1 MEIYL
6 QGLTMGL
13 AYVAPVGVQ
22 NLFVINGAL
31 TRRRRDALLRAWI
44 VIFFDVTLSMA
55 CFFGIGMLMERYSWL
70 NMLILLAGS
79 ILVIGIG
86 AGLLRAKPDEIESSN
101 DSISIPKT
109 ISTACVVTWFNP
121 QAIIDGTMMLGA
133 FRAVLPVGESMS
145 FLSGVVSASCIW
157 FTLLTLLI
165 SVFRERF
172 NACVLRMINIICGLV
187 VIGYGCRLL
196 LHFLELL

>member
-13 AYVAPVGVQ
+13 AYVAPIGVQ

-31 TRRRRDALLRAWI
+31 TLRRREALFRAWI
-44 VIFFDVTLSMA
+44 VIFF
-55 CFFGIGMLMERYSWL
+55 GIGVLMERYTWL

-79 ILVIGIG
+79 ILVIAIGI
-86 AGLLRAKPDEIESSN
+86 GLLRAKPDAVNSREDN
-101 DSISIPKT
+101 VSISKT

-121 QAIIDGTMMLGA
+121 HAIIDGTMMLGA
-133 FRAVLPVGESMS
+133 FRAVLPAGASLS
-145 FLSGVVSASCIW
+145 FLSGVVSASCLW
-157 FTLLTLLI
+157 FTLLTLFVSI
-165 SVFRERF
+165 FRERF
-172 NACVLRMINIICGLV
+172 HVRILRMINIICGLV

-196 LHFLELL
+196 LHFMELL